1 MGKFVIW
8 LTSVWSVILI
18 ISILLF
24 VFWGGP
30 VFSPSA
36 GGHTWRLVVS
46 YGFIPL
52 AVATVLV
59 WRKKWE
65 WASFAY
71 YTLGIALIK
80 MVVTMG
86 VFIGASPRR
95 ADGVA
100 KSIDRIV
107 GTAPQES
114 SYRPVVMDRWGA
126 LKGHVRS
133 DSSLE
138 SVVAVITNILGG
150 KALRHTMNRVAITS
164 GVASPRHVTAAVGDS
179 LIVTNNDGV
188 LHTFSVS
195 GEGGALFQ
203 LPLAPGKSSPA
214 QVFSRPGVYSSRC
227 AQGHPGEVTR
237 LRVLASPYHADVASD
252 GTFAMDSIP
261 AGRYQLSIYDSKAV
275 DNGSHREVATTEL
288 AIVASDTA
296 VVEISLTGKTDVDTD
311 R

>member
-1 MGKFVIW
+1 MGKFVTW

-46 YGFIPL
+46 YSFIPL
-52 AVATVLV
+52 AVAAALI

-80 MVVTMG
+80 MVITMG

-107 GTAPQES
+107 GAAPQER
-114 SYRPVVMDRWGA
+114 SYRAVVMDRWGA

-133 DSSLE
+133 DSSPE
-138 SVVAVITNILGG
+138 SVVVVITDIQRG
-150 KALRHTMNRVAITS
+150 KHFGHAMHEVAITD
-164 GVASPRHVTAAVGDS
+164 GIASPSYVTASVGDS
-179 LIVTNNDGV
+179 LIVTNNDDV

-203 LPLAPGKSSPA
+203 LPLAPQKTSPA
-214 QVFSRPGVYSSRC
+214 QVFSRPGVYSSHC
-227 AQGHPGEVTR
+227 AQGHPTEITR
-237 LRVLASPYHADVASD
+237 LHISASPYHATVDSD
-252 GTFAMDSIP
+252 GTFVMDSIP
-261 AGRYQLSIYDSKAV
+261 EGRYQLSVYDLRAV
-275 DNGSHREVATTEL
+275 SRGSHREAATTVV
-288 AIVASDTA
+288 AIVASGT
-296 VVEISLTGKTDVDTD
+296 VRVKLSLEEEEDAHTD

>member
-1 MGKFVIW
+1 MGKFVTW
-8 LTSVWSVILI
+8 VTSVWSVILI

-52 AVATVLV
+52 AVATVLI

-65 WASFAY
+65 LASFAY

-107 GTAPQES
+107 GKAPQES
-114 SYRPVVMDRWGA
+114 SYRPLVMDRWGA
-126 LKGHVRS
+126 LEGHVRS

-138 SVVAVITNILGG
+138 SVVAVITNIPGG
-150 KALRHTMNRVAITS
+150 KTLRHTMHRVAITS
-164 GVASPRHVTAAVGDS
+164 GVASPRDVTATVGDS
-179 LIVTNNDGV
+179 LIVSNNDGV

-203 LPLAPGKSSPA
+203 LPLAPGKSSPV
-214 QVFSRPGVYSSRC
+214 QIFSRPGVYSSHC
-227 AQGHPGEVTR
+227 AQGHPDEITR
-237 LRVLASPYHADVASD
+237 LFVSASPYFASVAPD

-261 AGRYQLSIYDSKAV
+261 EGRYQLSIYDLKDVSL
-275 DNGSHREVATTEL
+275 GSHREAATIAL

-296 VVEISLTGKTDVDTD
+296 VVEISLTEQADVDTD

>member
-1 MGKFVIW
+1 MGKFVTW
-8 LTSVWSVILI
+8 VTSVWSVILI

-52 AVATVLV
+52 AVAATLI
-59 WRKKWE
+59 WHKKWE

-100 KSIDRIV
+100 KSIERAV
-107 GTAPQES
+107 GTVAQGIN
-114 SYRPVVMDRWGA
+114 YRPVVMDQWGS
-126 LKGHVRS
+126 LRGRVES
-133 DSSLE
+133 DFAQE
-138 SVVAVITNILGG
+138 TVVAVMSDIQNG
-150 KALRHTMNRVAITS
+150 KAFRHTPHRIAIT
-164 GVASPRHVTAAVGDS
+164 GGIASPGYVVAAVGDS
-179 LIVTNNDGV
+179 LIVTNHDGV

-195 GEGGALFQ
+195 GEVGALFQ
-203 LPLAPGKSSPA
+203 LPLAPGKSSPP
-214 QVFSRPGVYSSRC
+214 QVFSRAGFYSSQC
-227 AQGHPGEVTR
+227 AQGHRDEITR
-237 LRVLASPYHADVASD
+237 LFVSASPYYANVAPD
-252 GTFAMDSIP
+252 GTFTMDSIP
-261 AGRYQLSIYDSKAV
+261 VGRYQLSLLDLSTLG
-275 DNGSHREVATTEL
+275 NGLSQEAATASV
-288 AIVASDTA
+288 AIVASETA
-296 VVEISLTGKTDVDTD
+296 RVELSLEDEEDVHSH

>member
-1 MGKFVIW
+1 MGKFVTW

-36 GGHTWRLVVS
+36 SGHTWRLVVS

-52 AVATVLV
+52 AVAAVLI
-59 WRKKWE
+59 WRRKWE

-107 GTAPQES
+107 GTPPQES
-114 SYRPVVMDRWGA
+114 GYRPVVIDRWGT
-126 LKGHVRS
+126 LKGYVRS

-138 SVVAVITNILGG
+138 SAVAVITNIQGG
-150 KALRHTMNRVAITS
+150 KNFRHTMHRVAITA
-164 GVASPRHVTAAVGDS
+164 GIASPRFVVASVGDS
-179 LIVTNNDGV
+179 LIVTNNDGS

-214 QVFSRPGVYSSRC
+214 QVFSRPGVYSSHC
-227 AQGHPGEVTR
+227 AQGHPDEITR
-237 LRVLASPYHADVASD
+237 LLILVSPYHAAVASE
-252 GTFAMDSIP
+252 GSFAMDSIP
-261 AGRYQLSIYDSKAV
+261 EGRYQLSIYDLQAV
-275 DNGSHREVATTEL
+275 SHGSHREAATTDF
-288 AIVASDTA
+288 AIVAPETA
-296 VVEISLTGKTDVDTD
+296 VVEISLTEQADVHTD